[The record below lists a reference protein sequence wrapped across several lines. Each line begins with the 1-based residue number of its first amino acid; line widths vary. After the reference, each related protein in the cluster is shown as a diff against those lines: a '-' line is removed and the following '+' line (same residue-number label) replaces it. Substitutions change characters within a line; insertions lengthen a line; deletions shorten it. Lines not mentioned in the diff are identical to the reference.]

1 MADMSRASESIS
13 GQISTEFKIMQH
25 SILNALAKGITEDI
39 NILLEDKVD
48 LGQPQGKTDT
58 GVKINFFVHGTA
70 VVNEEENEEM
80 SEKVLN
86 YMNGLKNPSSLIS
99 MLRSNGVK

>member
-1 MADMSRASESIS
+1 MADMSRASEAIR
-13 GQISTEFKIMQH
+13 GQISAEFKVKQH
-25 SILNALAKGITEDI
+25 SILNALAKGIAEDI
-39 NILLEDKVD
+39 GTLLEDRVD
-48 LGQPQGKTDT
+48 LGQPQGKKET
-58 GVKINFFVHGTA
+58 GVKIDFFIHGTA

-86 YMNGLKNPSSLIS
+86 YMNDLKNPSSLIS